1 MSNQPQNPFVTLS
14 PGQAASGSGGGDAS
28 PRGVSS
34 PRRDLPIN
42 RFTALGFTGTARQL
56 FGIQFVNVML
66 ILLTIGIWTPWAR
79 VRKRRFFYNN
89 TRILGDGLDYLA
101 TGFDLFKGWS
111 IVVIVM
117 AGFYSLPLLGVPF
130 LQEGTSLALLAI
142 YPWAI
147 NRSLRFNARNVVW
160 RDVRF
165 DFSGSYVGSAWYLFL
180 LPFIGIL
187 SLGILLPLASKGMR
201 EYMARNYRFGAAR
214 FSGRGQLGQYYGAGA
229 KTLLL
234 AVLLIG
240 VVTGLAGLAI
250 YNLSPTGLITESLI
264 TEGVLPDILANEITA
279 TILYFLPVMLFL
291 VFVLTGGFYRA
302 LTRNIMV
309 NALRLQ
315 GGVRFRSQISGMGLA
330 WIIVSN
336 LVLSIVTLGL
346 LVPWA
351 QVRQYRYLARNTEI
365 RPIADMQ
372 GFIDRQVQAGSS
384 IGDAIG
390 EAGGL
395 EINF

>member
-1 MSNQPQNPFVTLS
+1 
-14 PGQAASGSGGGDAS
+14 
-28 PRGVSS
+28 
-34 PRRDLPIN
+34 
-42 RFTALGFTGTARQL
+42 
-56 FGIQFVNVML
+56 
-66 ILLTIGIWTPWAR
+66 
-79 VRKRRFFYNN
+79 
-89 TRILGDGLDYLA
+89 
-101 TGFDLFKGWS
+101 
-111 IVVIVM
+111 
-117 AGFYSLPLLGVPF
+117 
-130 LQEGTSLALLAI
+130 
-142 YPWAI
+142 
-147 NRSLRFNARNVVW
+147 
-160 RDVRF
+160 
-165 DFSGSYVGSAWYLFL
+165 
-180 LPFIGIL
+180 
-187 SLGILLPLASKGMR
+187 
-201 EYMARNYRFGAAR
+201 
-214 FSGRGQLGQYYGAGA
+214 
-229 KTLLL
+229 
-234 AVLLIG
+234 
-240 VVTGLAGLAI
+240 
-250 YNLSPTGLITESLI
+250 
-264 TEGVLPDILANEITA
+264 
-279 TILYFLPVMLFL
+279 MLFL

-302 LTRNIMV
+302 LSRNIMV